1 MIASIPNYEA
11 RPCEYLYE
19 LSSIIT
25 TSAQINKILSYFPAD
40 KRNFKVSSIYKGSR
54 EGWYRE
60 VFRLKVKEQGPS
72 IVLVKT
78 KLGAICGG
86 FSSKSLGSSS
96 GWTADDAAFVFNLN

>member
-54 EGWYRE
+54 EGW
-60 VFRLKVKEQGPS
+60 
-72 IVLVKT
+72 
-78 KLGAICGG
+78 
-86 FSSKSLGSSS
+86 
-96 GWTADDAAFVFNLN
+96 